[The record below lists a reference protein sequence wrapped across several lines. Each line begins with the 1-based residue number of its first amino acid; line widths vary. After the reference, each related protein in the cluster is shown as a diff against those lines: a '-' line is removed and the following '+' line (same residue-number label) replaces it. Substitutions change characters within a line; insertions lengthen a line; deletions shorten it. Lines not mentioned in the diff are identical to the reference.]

1 MASKPTDIMNTNMQ
15 VTLAWIFMLMLF
27 VITALTLYADYQEEV
42 RQGRI
47 MYDLYR

>member
-1 MASKPTDIMNTNMQ
+1 MKTKTQ
-15 VTLAWIFMLMLF
+15 VALAWILMMMLF
-27 VITALTLYADYQEEV
+27 GITTFTLYADYQREA

>member
-1 MASKPTDIMNTNMQ
+1 MKTKTQ
-15 VTLAWIFMLMLF
+15 VTLAWIFMLTMLG
-27 VITALTLYADYQEEV
+27 ITTFTLYADYQEEV

>member
-1 MASKPTDIMNTNMQ
+1 MKTKTQIA
-15 VTLAWIFMLMLF
+15 LAWIFMLIMF
-27 VITALTLYADYQEEV
+27 GTMAFTLYADYKEDV

>member
-1 MASKPTDIMNTNMQ
+1 MKTKTQ
-15 VTLAWIFMLMLF
+15 VALAWIAMLTMF
-27 VITALTLYADYQEEV
+27 GITAFTLYADYQSEV